1 MYSNIGGKIKGLAKA
16 ICIIE
21 AALSAIGGVLLVALD
36 DDLIMYGMAL
46 AIIGPVIAWLSS
58 WAMYG
63 FGELIER
70 VSEISWVLRRIDSK
84 NFAHPNAKKDTT
96 PKISLENPAEG
107 AAKEP
112 LPTTMEKM

>member
-46 AIIGPVIAWLSS
+46 AIIGPIIAWLAS
-58 WAMYG
+58 WAMSG

-70 VSEISWVLRRIDSK
+70 VTEISWVLRRIDSR
-84 NFAHPNAKKDTT
+84 NFAHPNAKQDTM
-96 PKISLENPAEG
+96 PKISLETPAEET
-107 AAKEP
+107 AEEP
-112 LPTTMEKM
+112 VPSTMEKM

>member
-63 FGELIER
+63 
-70 VSEISWVLRRIDSK
+70 
-84 NFAHPNAKKDTT
+84 
-96 PKISLENPAEG
+96 
-107 AAKEP
+107 
-112 LPTTMEKM
+112 

>member
-1 MYSNIGGKIKGLAKA
+1 MYSNIGGKIKSLAKA

-21 AALSAIGGVLLVALD
+21 AALSAVGGVLLVALD

-70 VSEISWVLRRIDSK
+70 VTEISWVLRRIDSK
-84 NFAHPNAKKDTT
+84 NFAHPNAKQDTA
-96 PKISLENPAEG
+96 PKISLENPVEMHAED
-107 AAKEP
+107 P
-112 LPTTMEKM
+112 LPTAMEKM

>member
-1 MYSNIGGKIKGLAKA
+1 MYSNIGGKIKGLAKT

-46 AIIGPVIAWLSS
+46 AIIGPIIAWLAS
-58 WAMYG
+58 WALYG

-70 VSEISWVLRRIDSK
+70 VTEISWVLRRIDSK
-84 NFAHPNAKKDTT
+84 NFAHPNAKKDSA
-96 PKISLENPAEG
+96 PKISLEDFDSAMSEAPQ
-107 AAKEP
+107 
-112 LPTTMEKM
+112 PTTMEEL

>member
-46 AIIGPVIAWLSS
+46 AIIGPIIAWLAS

-70 VSEISWVLRRIDSK
+70 VTEISWVLRRIDSK
-84 NFAHPNAKKDTT
+84 NFAHPNAKQDKA
-96 PKISLENPAEG
+96 PKVSLETPVAVTSE
-107 AAKEP
+107 EP
-112 LPTTMEKM
+112 LPTAMEEM